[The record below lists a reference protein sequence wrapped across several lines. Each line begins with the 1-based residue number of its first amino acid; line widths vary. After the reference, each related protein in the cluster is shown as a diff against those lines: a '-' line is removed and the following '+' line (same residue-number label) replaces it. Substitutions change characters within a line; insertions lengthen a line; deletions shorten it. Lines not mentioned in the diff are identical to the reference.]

1 MKIRVAIA
9 HDWPILREG
18 MRTVLAAQSDM
29 ELVAVGGE
37 ADVIVA
43 GPAVDCIHALRER
56 YVRARL
62 VLLTTRDDEEAV
74 YHTVHVGAQGYVL
87 ESDPASALVDAVRAV
102 HAGRRY
108 LTARPAERL
117 VQHVGACDLTAREHE
132 VLELLAAGHSNR
144 RIALHLGISEETVK
158 GHVKRILSKL
168 GARRR
173 TEAASIAIRRGLV
186 RPE

>member
-9 HDWPILREG
+9 HDWPIVREG
-18 MRTVLAAQSDM
+18 MRTVLAAQSGI
-29 ELVAVGGE
+29 ELVAAGSE

-43 GPAVDCIHALRER
+43 GPAIECIHALRER
-56 YVRARL
+56 YVRARI
-62 VLLTTRDDEEAV
+62 VVLTTREDEEAV
-74 YHTVHVGAQGYVL
+74 YHTVHGGAHGYVL

-117 VQHVGACDLTAREHE
+117 VRHVGACELTRREHD
-132 VLELLAAGHSNR
+132 VLALLADGHSNR
-144 RIALHLGISEETVK
+144 RIGLRLGISEETVK

-173 TEAASIAIRRGLV
+173 TEAVSIAIRRGLV
-186 RPE
+186 KI